1 MFCVGAKI
9 TIIKGVCI
17 VHRILNQDLILAGI
31 IGNTL
36 IKNIAIFEQRVP
48 KAMKK
53 LLIVFALLGCIATT
67 AAQEIIYETNN
78 PAFFDSN
85 NDTVQDE
92 EGIKQRIEYLY
103 RLGFTSVMLGENY
116 LPGFTETIYDN
127 NKLPEGYT
135 SLITTLKKRGFKV
148 YQAVDVSVI
157 SDKHPWY
164 TESLGK
170 PASAYSG
177 YIMYADKQNK
187 QPIRT
192 AGGMIALNVKEPA
205 VKDYFSKVLKNLSA
219 GLDGLRLQ
227 QHKHSV
233 SFGKEFWN
241 QVPEALKK
249 ANPEMQVFLMPAAGT
264 SVHTSFNDIN
274 ADKVYAGTLSKAI
287 IQKDKK
293 AITAIADSIFK
304 SPSITEPLVYL
315 DIPAKSTSYKEGQ
328 LKAFAAANIL
338 LGGLPSVASGQEY
351 YGAENGSNTFIWK
364 EPLKRSDKEV
374 WLKEKSTEWEQQQ
387 KNELSLWSFYR
398 ELINL
403 KRRYPSVGKGTY
415 KYIENSAPNVLT
427 FVRDAG
433 TDKAFVMINLSGEQ
447 QEVTITGNDVNLDFL
462 LLTMGSANYNF
473 KKSGRTVVLPPY
485 WVQVWRI
492 MK

>member
-1 MFCVGAKI
+1 
-9 TIIKGVCI
+9 
-17 VHRILNQDLILAGI
+17 
-31 IGNTL
+31 
-36 IKNIAIFEQRVP
+36 
-48 KAMKK
+48 MKK
-53 LLIVFALLGCIATT
+53 LLIVFVILYCIATA
-67 AAQEIIYETNN
+67 AAQEIIYETNS

-85 NDTVQDE
+85 NDAVQDE
-92 EGIKQRIEYLY
+92 EGIMQRIEYLY

-148 YQAVDVSVI
+148 YQAVNISAVS
-157 SDKHPWY
+157 DNHPWY
-164 TESLGK
+164 TESLDK
-170 PASAYSG
+170 PASAYSR

-187 QPIRT
+187 QPVRT

-205 VKDYFSKVLKNLSA
+205 VKEYFIKVLGSLSA

-227 QHKHSV
+227 QQKHSI

-241 QVPEALKK
+241 PVTEALKK
-249 ANPEMQVFLMPAAGT
+249 VNPEMQVFLMPEEGAT
-264 SVHTSFNDIN
+264 VNTYFNNVN

-287 IQKDKK
+287 IQKDKR

-304 SPSITEPLVYL
+304 SPDTTAAIVYL
-315 DIPAKSTSYKEGQ
+315 DTPAQGTSYKEGQ

-338 LGGLPSVASGQEY
+338 LGGLPSVTSGQEY
-351 YGAENGSNTFIWK
+351 YGSVSANEAFVWK
-364 EPLKRSDKEV
+364 EPLKRSEKEA
-374 WLKEKSTEWEQQQ
+374 WLKEKGLEWEQAQ
-387 KNELSLWSFYR
+387 KNELSLWNFYR
-398 ELINL
+398 ELISL
-403 KRRYPSVGKGTY
+403 KRRYPSIGKGTY

-447 QEVTITGNDVNLDFL
+447 QEVTMTDYNFKLDAL
-462 LLTMGSANYNF
+462 LLVMGSANYNF
-473 KKSGRTVVLPPY
+473 KTAGRTVVLPPY
-485 WVQVWRI
+485 QVQVWRI